1 MAVPPEVTDDVTPS
15 KRQQAV
21 PDPSSEGVND
31 YPELLEV
38 DHAHSLELIEWPRLV
53 EAVLKRCP
61 SPYGQHAWLR
71 EPFLETE
78 AAMQAAQHQV
88 DALRLLL
95 VRYGDA
101 PQGQAMHLTDSTPT
115 LQALA
120 KGGLVGLGDLLSIYH
135 TLRHAHGL
143 ISHALRHLPEIKA
156 QHAMGAKEFDWLEQ
170 APSSK
175 EWWQLLDAHFTPE
188 GDIKETASPQLAQLR
203 RRARSQNDEIQ
214 RTLQEMLTNS
224 TIQQALQDRVIVQRN
239 GRYTL
244 PVNVFYKTTVP
255 GIIQDTSSS
264 GSTVFIEPR
273 RVVELSNRL
282 RETEVEAER
291 EIARIIKIL
300 CEALQPHAP
309 ELLRYVRILI
319 QLERLW
325 AAAILAREIK
335 GQPLRLIPRTTS
347 NSRLELKQL
356 KHPLLCLQMGSNDV
370 VGSDVLLGDA
380 LNPAARCMI
389 ITGPNTGGKT
399 VMLKSVGLANL
410 MLQAGLLPVVGEGSS
425 ATVFPTVLADIGD
438 SQSLQSNLSTF
449 SGQMTR
455 LARFAHPSTNLEGA
469 LVLLDEIAAGTDPLE
484 GSALARALL
493 HRFYEKGASSIVTT
507 HLGVLKQ
514 EAYSREGYINASVSF
529 DAEALVPTYQLFI
542 GIPGA
547 SNAITISRRLGLDEA
562 VIKQAETLMGSS
574 AVEAATLLTTL
585 EQEKLTT
592 HQASEQSVALKQE
605 LEQRVRELK
614 EEQQAFREKKK
625 QLLQDYQHQ
634 FRARLRQFEE
644 QAKRLKKE
652 LKQAET
658 QPEALRFARHRIS
671 RLEEKT
677 EAAFNAELAP
687 IEAELHALA
696 PEKPVYAFNV
706 GDVVKHPKL
715 GGRIEVVALS
725 ADGKKATIKSGSIS
739 LVVAQKELEPVGLSD
754 AAMKALKKS
763 ERREILKRLQQAPVV
778 REPANLPRGRMSYE
792 CDVRGKRAMD
802 AIEEVQAFIDN
813 AHMVGMGT
821 VGIIHGQGTGALK
834 KAVRDFLKSSPFVKD
849 FYPEQAHLG
858 GDGKTVVEM
867 R

>member
-1 MAVPPEVTDDVTPS
+1 MTLEPDGLLIHDAQNDDSPSTTTYLPEVASVT
-15 KRQQAV
+15 
-21 PDPSSEGVND
+21 
-31 YPELLEV
+31 LEE
-38 DHAHSLELIEWPRLV
+38 DHQESLKLIEWPQLLA
-53 EAVLKRCP
+53 AVVKRCP
-61 SPYGQHAWLR
+61 SPYGHASWLQH
-71 EPFLETE
+71 PFLPDE
-78 AAMQAAQHQV
+78 ATMQSTQHQV
-88 DALRLLL
+88 DALRLLI
-95 VRYGDA
+95 VRFGDA
-101 PQGQAMHLTDSTPT
+101 PQGQALYLKDSTPS

-120 KGGLVGLGDLLSIYH
+120 KGGLVGLSDLFSVYQ

-143 ISHALRHLPEIKA
+143 ISHAVRHLPEIKVQQPEGGNA
-156 QHAMGAKEFDWLEQ
+156 LAWLD
-170 APSSK
+170 AIPSSK
-175 EWWQLLDAHFTPE
+175 DWWQLLEAHFTPE

-214 RTLQEMLTNS
+214 RTLQDMLTSS
-224 TIQQALQDRVIVQRN
+224 TVQQALQDRVIVQRN

-255 GIIQDTSSS
+255 GIVHDTSSS

-282 RETEVEAER
+282 KETELEAEK
-291 EIARIIKIL
+291 EITRIIKVL
-300 CEALQPHAP
+300 SEALQPHAS
-309 ELLRYVRILI
+309 ELLRYI
-319 QLERLW
+319 QGLTKLERLW
-325 AAAILAREIK
+325 AAALLAREIK
-335 GQPLRLIPRTTS
+335 GQPLRLKPRA
-347 NSRLELKQL
+347 NHPPALELKQL
-356 KHPLLCLQMGSNDV
+356 KHPLLCLQTGTQDV
-370 VGSDVLLGDA
+370 IGSDVLLGDA
-380 LNPAARCMI
+380 LTPAARCMI

-410 MLQAGLLPVVGEGSS
+410 MLQAGLLPVVAEGSS
-425 ATVFPTVLADIGD
+425 ATIFPIVLADIGD
-438 SQSLQSNLSTF
+438 SQSIQSNLSTF

-455 LARFAHPSTNLEGA
+455 LARFAHPSTSLEGA
-469 LVLLDEIAAGTDPLE
+469 LILLDEIAAGTDPLE

-493 HRFYEKGASSIVTT
+493 HCFYEKGASTIVTT

-529 DAEALVPTYQLFI
+529 DAEALIPTYQLFI

-547 SNAITISRRLGLDEA
+547 SNAITIARRLGLNEA
-562 VIKQAETLMGSS
+562 VLEEAETLMGSS

-585 EQEKLTT
+585 EQEKLNT
-592 HQASEQSVALKQE
+592 HHASEQSILLKQE
-605 LEQRVRELK
+605 LEQRVQQLK

-677 EAAFNAELAP
+677 EAAFTQELAP
-687 IEAELHALA
+687 IEAELQAEA
-696 PEKPVYAFNV
+696 PQKPVYTFNV

-715 GGRIEVVALS
+715 NGRIEVVALS

-739 LVVAQKELEPVGLSD
+739 LVVPHKELEPVGLSD
-754 AAMKALKKS
+754 SAMKALKKS
-763 ERREILKRLQQAPVV
+763 ERREILKRLQQSTVV
-778 REPANLPRGRMSYE
+778 REPANLPKGRMLYE
-792 CDVRGKRAMD
+792 CDVRGKRASD

-821 VGIIHGQGTGALK
+821 VGIIHGLGTGALK
-834 KAVRDFLKSSPFVKD
+834 KAVRDFLKTNPFVKD

-858 GDGKTVVEM
+858 GDGKTIVEM